1 VAGWREGGMPGLVQG
16 IAAGLVSAS
25 IPWLFRG
32 MGAGTRSEGGW
43 IWVMPTG
50 RKTNGVASE

>member
-1 VAGWREGGMPGLVQG
+1 MPGLVQG